1 MTSQIQKG
9 GTVADDDPEVLDA
22 EAVEESKPQD
32 KDLVVRG
39 AALDPQ
45 APYRVMDR
53 HDEKQILDE
62 IVGRQIDVMVYS
74 FDGKTDLSYAGVQE
88 VVRTLNARGATR
100 IEVASDPRPEFTEVE
115 DDGKV
120 YIQCTAYARD
130 TLNGGGA
137 WGTATEPKY
146 MKLRN
151 GDTKLDSFAR
161 TKALSKAQRNAE
173 KALIPEEFRQLLIAV
188 FKKDKK
194 RVKQLEAGLLHEED
208 LPALPPPV
216 DTPEMKAKVET
227 ARALYVEI
235 QRLAPGGVRVQLT
248 AATFHRYLTRAE
260 TDEARMDE
268 FVALLE
274 EKLAEAKKEAE

>member
-1 MTSQIQKG
+1 M
-9 GTVADDDPEVLDA
+9 ADDPEVVDA
-22 EAVEESKPQD
+22 EAIEESRPPE

-53 HDEKQILDE
+53 HDEAQILDE
-62 IVGRQIDVMVYS
+62 LVGRQLAVMVYS

-146 MKLRN
+146 MQLRN
-151 GDTKLDSFAR
+151 GKTKLDSFAR
-161 TKALSKAQRNAE
+161 TKALSKSQRNAE
-173 KALIPEEFRQLLIAV
+173 KALIPEEFRQLLVAR
-188 FKKDKK
+188 FLKDER
-194 RVKQLEAGLLHEED
+194 RVKQIREGLMSDED
-208 LPALPPPV
+208 LPQLPPPV
-216 DTPEMKAKVET
+216 DDDEMRAKVAT
-227 ARALYVEI
+227 ARDRYTEI
-235 QRLAPGGVRVQLT
+235 TKLAPGGVKVSLT
-248 AATFHRYLTRAE
+248 PATFHRYLTRAE
-260 TDEARMDE
+260 TDHERMDG
-268 FVALLE
+268 FLALLE
-274 EKLAEAKKEAE
+274 EKLAEAKEATE